1 MRIKLAIALG
11 ALLFGATFGAAA
23 QAPGISK
30 TEITVGTI
38 QDLSGPIAA
47 YGKQA
52 RNGLQMRAD
61 EVNEQ
66 GGVNGRKVKLIAE
79 DHGYDPRRAL
89 LAGQKLI
96 TQDKVFAILVHIG
109 TAQNN
114 ALMPFQFERGVINFF
129 PLTGARE
136 MFEPFHKLKFAFSPP
151 YFDQIRTMVPSLV
164 KQKGFKKVCVIYQDD
179 DFGLEVLRGAEAGL
193 KSANMTLAERASFK
207 RGATDFSSQVAKL
220 KAADCDLIVMG
231 TIIRETIGTIAE
243 ARKTGYNPAFIGSTA
258 LYTHLIHQLGGKA
271 MDGLYGVQAAGHP
284 YADDASKSVR
294 DWAAS
299 YKAKFNED
307 PTVFSVYGYYIMDVF
322 TKGAA
327 KAGPNL
333 TTDSFIAAME
343 GVTFPRDMFGSPE
356 MTITKTNR
364 LGQTKVRLA
373 QIINSKWQ
381 PVTDFVDETASR
393 LAWAPKTRRRARVS
407 ARSPSGVEVPCAL
420 T

>member
-1 MRIKLAIALG
+1 MQLKLATG
-11 ALLFGATFGAAA
+11 ALLLAASMAASA

-61 EVNEQ
+61 EINEL
-66 GGVNGRKVKLIAE
+66 GGVNGRKVKLVVE
-79 DHGYDPRRAL
+79 DHGYDPRKAL
-89 LAGQKLI
+89 LSAQKLV
-96 TQDKVFAILVHIG
+96 TQDKVFAILGHIG
-109 TAQNN
+109 TPQNM
-114 ALMPFQFERGVINFF
+114 AVMPFQFERGVLNFF
-129 PLTGARE
+129 PLTGARD

-151 YFDQIRTMVPSLV
+151 YFDQMRTMVPYLV
-164 KQKGFKKVCVIYQDD
+164 KEKGFKKVCAMYQDD
-179 DFGLEVLRGAEAGL
+179 EFGLEVLRGAETGVKAAGMQL
-193 KSANMTLAERASFK
+193 VERASYK
-207 RGATDFSSQVAKL
+207 RGATDFSSQVARL

-243 ARKTGYNPAFIGSTA
+243 ARKTGYHPAFVGSTA

-271 MDGLYGVQAAGHP
+271 MDGLYGVQGAGHP
-284 YADDASKSVR
+284 YPDDASKSVR

-299 YKAKFNED
+299 YKAKFGED

-322 TKGAA
+322 TKAAA
-327 KAGPNL
+327 KAGPSL

-343 GVTFPRDMFGSPE
+343 DTTFPRDMFGSPE
-356 MTITKTNR
+356 LRVTKTNR

-373 QIINSKWQ
+373 QIINSKWT
-381 PVTDFVDETASR
+381 PVTDFVDVRQE
-393 LAWAPKTRRRARVS
+393 
-407 ARSPSGVEVPCAL
+407 
-420 T
+420 

>member
-1 MRIKLAIALG
+1 MRLQLATGL
-11 ALLFGATFGAAA
+11 LLFATALTAGA
-23 QAPGISK
+23 QAPGISR

-66 GGVNGRKVKLIAE
+66 GGVNGRKVRLVTE

-89 LAGQKLI
+89 LAAQKLV
-96 TQDKVFAILVHIG
+96 TQDKVFAILGHIG
-109 TAQNN
+109 TPQNM
-114 ALMPFQFERGVINFF
+114 AVMPFQFERGVINFF

-151 YFDQIRTMVPSLV
+151 YFDQMRAMVPYLV
-164 KQKGFKKVCVIYQDD
+164 KQKGFKKVCAMYQDD
-179 DFGLEVLRGAEAGL
+179 EFGLEVVRGAEAGL
-193 KSANMTLAERASFK
+193 KTTGMQIVERASYK
-207 RGATDFSSQVAKL
+207 RGATDFSSQVARL

-284 YADDASKSVR
+284 YPDDASKSVR
-294 DWAAS
+294 DWVNA

-322 TKGAA
+322 TKAAA

-343 GVTFPRDMFGSPE
+343 DTTFPRDMFGSPE
-356 MTITKTNR
+356 LHVTKTNR

-373 QIINSKWQ
+373 QIINSKWT
-381 PVTDFVDETASR
+381 PMIDFVDIRQE
-393 LAWAPKTRRRARVS
+393 
-407 ARSPSGVEVPCAL
+407 
-420 T
+420 